1 MTDGEIIELYF
12 SRNEEALAETRR
24 LFGALM
30 RSIARS
36 VLPDRRDAEETVSDA
51 LMSVWDSIPPNR
63 PNDLS
68 AYVARITRNAAVDRA
83 RKNLCKKRG
92 GGEYDAVLEEVRELA
107 GKTGDPEKGAE
118 SAEFSGLVNGFL
130 AELPKRKRIVFV
142 KRYWYLLPI
151 KRIARDM
158 DMSEAAVKME
168 LMRTRKELKTLLEKE
183 GYYGE

>member
-12 SRNEEALAETRR
+12 SRNEEAIAETRR

-30 RSIARS
+30 RSIAKG

-51 LMSVWDSIPPNR
+51 LLSVWRSIPPNR

-68 AYVARITRNAAVDRA
+68 AYVSRVTRNAAVDRA
-83 RKNLCKKRG
+83 RMNLSKKRG
-92 GGEYDAVLEEVRELA
+92 GGEYDAVLEEARELA
-107 GKTGDPEKGAE
+107 GSVCDPEKDAE
-118 SAEFSGLVNGFL
+118 NAEFSGLVNGFL
-130 AELPKRKRIVFV
+130 AELPKRKRMVFV

-168 LMRTRKELKTLLEKE
+168 LSRTRSGLKEFLKKE
-183 GYYGE
+183 GYYDE